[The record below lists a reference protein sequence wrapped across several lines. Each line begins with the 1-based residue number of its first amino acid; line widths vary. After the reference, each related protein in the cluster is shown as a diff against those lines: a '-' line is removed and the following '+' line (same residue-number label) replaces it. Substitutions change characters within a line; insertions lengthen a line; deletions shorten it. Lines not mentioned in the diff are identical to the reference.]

1 MELILA
7 SASPRRR
14 ELLSRL
20 GLEFTVLATQADETL
35 LPGLSPREQV
45 IRLSAIKAQAVR
57 EALESRPGQ
66 VIVSADTVVV
76 LDDAILGKPKN
87 TAQAAEMLRALSG
100 RAHLVLTGVTVL
112 TEDGPRQ
119 LCEETQ
125 VFFRPLRETEIT
137 AYIRTGEPMDKAGA
151 YGIQGYGA
159 LFVEKLIGDYYNVM
173 GLPLCALGRLLREA
187 GIPILEATL

>member
-20 GLEFTVLATQADETL
+20 GLEFAVLAAQADETL
-35 LPGLSPREQV
+35 LPSLSPREQV

-76 LDDAILGKPKN
+76 LDNAILGKPKD

-100 RAHLVLTGVTVL
+100 RTHLVLTGVTVL

-187 GIPILEATL
+187 SIPILEATL

>member
-20 GLEFTVLATQADETL
+20 GLEFTVLAAQADETL

-76 LDDAILGKPKN
+76 LDNAILGKPKD

-100 RAHLVLTGVTVL
+100 RTHLVLTGVTVL

-187 GIPILEATL
+187 SIPILEATL

>member
-20 GLEFTVLATQADETL
+20 GLEFTVLAAQADETL

-87 TAQAAEMLRALSG
+87 AAQAAEMLRALSG

>member
-20 GLEFTVLATQADETL
+20 GLEFSVRAAQADETL
-35 LPGLSPREQV
+35 LPGLSSREQV

-57 EALESRPGQ
+57 DALVFRPGQ
-66 VIVSADTVVV
+66 VILSADTVVV
-76 LDDAILGKPKN
+76 LDEAILGKPN
-87 TAQAAEMLRALSG
+87 DTAQAEEMLHALSG
-100 RAHLVLTGVTVL
+100 RKHLVLTGVTVL
-112 TEDGPRQ
+112 TENGSRQ
-119 LCEETQ
+119 LCEETE
-125 VFFRPLRETEIT
+125 VFFRPLSPAEIA

-151 YGIQGYGA
+151 YGIQGFGS
-159 LFVEKLIGDYYNVM
+159 LFVEKIIGDYYNVM
-173 GLPLCALGRLLREA
+173 GLPLCAVGRLLRQA